1 MKKRFLCLIMCLLS
15 ACGTLISGSSQTVS
29 IDSNVEEAEIYEGG
43 VLLCETPCSTQMKRA
58 RGEKTLIVKKA
69 GYEDARVMLG
79 SSVNIVSLLNVF
91 SLVGFITDAAT
102 GAVWEYSPNNYYVNL
117 MRDKKARRTEE
128 LKQREIRRFTLAN
141 WDALKKEAKSHK
153 NGEYIKGLSELTKL
167 SPKDLMRIIGE
178 NVSPVLGVESI
189 IEESEF

>member
-1 MKKRFLCLIMCLLS
+1 MIMCLLS

-29 IDSNVEEAEIYEGG
+29 IDSNVEGAEIYEGG
-43 VLLCETPCSTQMKRA
+43 VLLCETPCSTQMKRE

-79 SSVNIVSLLNVF
+79 SSVNIVSLLNLV
-91 SLVGFITDAAT
+91 SLSGFITDAVT

-128 LKQREIRRFTLAN
+128 LTQREIRRFTLAN

-153 NGEYIKGLSELTKL
+153 SGEYIKGLSELTKI